1 MDYRVDW
8 MDDNKDL
15 KEFKFATGN
24 EAVAFATGLAI
35 GRCYEEV
42 TPYCDNTLIRFESF
56 NHREF
61 ITAYHKD
68 AYK

>member
-8 MDDNKDL
+8 MDDNKEL
-15 KEFKFATGN
+15 HEYMFATEN
-24 EAVAFATGLAI
+24 EAIAFAFGLSE
-35 GRCYEEV
+35 GRNYEEV
-42 TPYCDNTLIRFESF
+42 TPFSDNTLVRYDSF
-56 NHREF
+56 NHCEF